1 MSKTKFVNVD
11 EFGTLTASSSSDA
24 LLQKVIADLAE
35 YKRTND
41 LEVKALKNTIE
52 ELRAALN
59 NRVVYGQ
66 TVRLFL
72 EHGGVHIWGGSQY
85 RMSWGDSPKYGG
97 DIFRIHTT

>member
-41 LEVKALKNTIE
+41 L
-52 ELRAALN
+52 
-59 NRVVYGQ
+59 
-66 TVRLFL
+66 
-72 EHGGVHIWGGSQY
+72 
-85 RMSWGDSPKYGG
+85 
-97 DIFRIHTT
+97 